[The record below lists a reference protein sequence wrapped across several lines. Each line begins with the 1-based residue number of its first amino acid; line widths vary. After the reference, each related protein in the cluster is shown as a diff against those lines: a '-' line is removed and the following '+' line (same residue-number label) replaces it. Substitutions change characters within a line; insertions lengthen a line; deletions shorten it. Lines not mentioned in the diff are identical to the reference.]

1 LHKHTQHNIFSSKMT
16 ITHLLSKADVV
27 SDVGVL
33 VQYIAH
39 QSGKAGQN
47 TIHALKFILF
57 DTTVAIN
64 KLPFGNWISIAY
76 FIIAAS
82 AVKNVIEGGEMVRL
96 ANRAIN
102 VYFVERQNL
111 DVLISRF
118 YSYLYR
124 STCTLLYDAATWAWG
139 HSGEKVKRGVSKFA
153 KEVVM
158 DNADE
163 IERRAVELAKGAALT
178 AVIATATQKIV
189 AELGPIAFEAFQHSN
204 QCTQAIEY
212 LTYDMQSMTSQLE
225 TQNDEL
231 IAKINGISLQ
241 LEYLKET
248 QPDKFHAILSAIS
261 ATIPLSVIETLLP
274 SRQTNRK
281 RIESI

>member
-1 LHKHTQHNIFSSKMT
+1 
-16 ITHLLSKADVV
+16 
-27 SDVGVL
+27 
-33 VQYIAH
+33 
-39 QSGKAGQN
+39 
-47 TIHALKFILF
+47 
-57 DTTVAIN
+57 
-64 KLPFGNWISIAY
+64 
-76 FIIAAS
+76 
-82 AVKNVIEGGEMVRL
+82 MVRL
-96 ANRAIN
+96 ANRAVN

-124 STCTLLYDAATWAWG
+124 STCTLLYDVAAWAWG

-163 IERRAVELAKGAALT
+163 IERRAVELAKGTALT

-189 AELGPIAFEAFQHSN
+189 AELGPMAFPN

-248 QPDKFHAILSAIS
+248 HPDKFRAILSAIS
-261 ATIPLSVIETLLP
+261 ATIPMSVIESLLT
-274 SRQTNRK
+274 SRQSGRK